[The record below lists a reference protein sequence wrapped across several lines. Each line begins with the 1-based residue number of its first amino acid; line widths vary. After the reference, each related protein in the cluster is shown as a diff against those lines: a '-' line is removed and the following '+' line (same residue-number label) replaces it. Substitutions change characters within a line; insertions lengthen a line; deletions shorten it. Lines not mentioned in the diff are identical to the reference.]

1 MYDLKLEEG
10 RFRLDVRKKFFII
23 RVVRHQMVRVGQFP
37 REVVNASSLDIFKV
51 KLGRILSNVI

>member
-1 MYDLKLEEG
+1 MA
-10 RFRLDVRKKFFII
+10 
-23 RVVRHQMVRVGQFP
+23 RVGQFP